1 MLVTSSQSSSQR
13 PLGLSVEE
21 IYALDRQYRR
31 LDQQQQQQ
39 TMMTTG
45 PMAHPS
51 SSSSRLASSNLNR
64 LTSRSLDLVS
74 SSSASSSAPLTTLPS
89 LEIHGHG
96 YHARPQTPATS
107 TMLSN
112 YPRSNSIDQLRYTP
126 AVLPNHI
133 FSSTMKTAYP
143 PPPSSR
149 PTYENP
155 RYRNYLQ
162 HPNSMASPPPMISS
176 TTSNNSSSYT
186 NHYLGYNPE
195 PYDTRTSCK
204 LRRQQPLKR
213 ESSRRILVRPVIQ
226 RRREPSISSSCES
239 LDEARSPPMIPPV
252 PLSVPFT
259 PSASLINHVI
269 EPLENEQR
277 LLRSTSNQDSLSD
290 DNEVNLYEMRVP
302 IGKTYDTSDIS
313 VQLEG
318 PKILIHCHTIEP
330 TDKRGNYRKHEF
342 KTELLVPDVVN
353 DETIVS
359 YLTED
364 GQLIVEGKYH
374 SWAWKEIKQKRKLE
388 QQQQQQ
394 TDDEQSPSVSTGPIS
409 SNEIDS
415 TSRTDSA
422 LLSQFKSALDW
433 LSRRAFSSS

>member
-1 MLVTSSQSSSQR
+1 
-13 PLGLSVEE
+13 
-21 IYALDRQYRR
+21 
-31 LDQQQQQQ
+31 
-39 TMMTTG
+39 
-45 PMAHPS
+45 
-51 SSSSRLASSNLNR
+51 
-64 LTSRSLDLVS
+64 
-74 SSSASSSAPLTTLPS
+74 
-89 LEIHGHG
+89 
-96 YHARPQTPATS
+96 
-107 TMLSN
+107 
-112 YPRSNSIDQLRYTP
+112 
-126 AVLPNHI
+126 
-133 FSSTMKTAYP
+133 
-143 PPPSSR
+143 
-149 PTYENP
+149 
-155 RYRNYLQ
+155 
-162 HPNSMASPPPMISS
+162 MASPPPMISS

-239 LDEARSPPMIPPV
+239 LDEARSPPVVPPV

-342 KTELLVPDVVN
+342 KTELLVPDVVD

-394 TDDEQSPSVSTGPIS
+394 QTGDEQSPSVSTGPMS

-415 TSRTDSA
+415 TSRTDSGKKIVEFRSTKR
-422 LLSQFKSALDW
+422 LSSV
-433 LSRRAFSSS
+433 SR